1 MGGSQH
7 IGQHGQAGRM
17 IDDQELDLIDAF
29 RLIDLVGHQQAVL
42 AVLGSQVFQWTPIGS
57 LQCPAHGTGIGLGI
71 EAVPLPIE
79 GIDERAEGVGCSV
92 LLLPLCKV
100 KAETRR
106 GDFYLHVAAV
116 LAAHL
121 VERAGNLA
129 QGAVF
134 GHFHQRLEYVLVV
147 DGRLLELF

>member
-1 MGGSQH
+1 VGGSQH

-29 RLIDLVGHQQAVL
+29 RLIDLVGHQQ
-42 AVLGSQVFQWTPIGS
+42 
-57 LQCPAHGTGIGLGI
+57 
-71 EAVPLPIE
+71 AVPLPIE

-147 DGRLLELF
+147 NRRLLELF